1 MSLYPESIIEEIV
14 SSDTIILS
22 THVSPDPDA
31 IGSAGG
37 LCLALR
43 SIGKNALLYLPDPL
57 PERLRGFFPEE
68 YILKDI
74 PSSGYLLIGLDCATK
89 KRLGDESLLLCSSAR
104 RVINIDH
111 HASNEGWGDLNH
123 IIGDEAAT
131 AILVYEL
138 LTQLKLNISAQ
149 VATLLYAGIMD
160 DTGSFRFSNTSEKA
174 LLTASSL
181 LALGANPSEIA
192 TEVYFQEPLR
202 ALKLKGKAIDTLS
215 VFEDGKAALAYISL
229 DMRGDDVHSPG
240 DSEGIIDIVRAV
252 KGISIALFLRENERD
267 KWRGSIRSKSISCDV
282 SNFASIFGGGGHH
295 VAAGFSIDGTRDEV
309 LSRVKHEVHIFLK
322 LLKTR

>member
-1 MSLYPESIIEEIV
+1 MSLYPDSIINEIT

-31 IGSAGG
+31 IGSSGA
-37 LCLALR
+37 LCLGLR
-43 SIGKNALLYLPDPL
+43 SVGKNALLYLPDPL

-68 YILKDI
+68 YIIKEI
-74 PSSGYLLIGLDCATK
+74 PSGGYLLIGLDCATK
-89 KRLGDESLLLCSSAR
+89 KRLGDESDLLCSSAR
-104 RVINIDH
+104 NVINIDH
-111 HASNEGWGDLNH
+111 HASNEGWGNLNH
-123 IIGDEAAT
+123 IKGDEAAT
-131 AILVYEL
+131 AVLVYEL
-138 LTQLKLNISAQ
+138 LSQLHVPISAQ
-149 VATLLYAGIMD
+149 GATLLYAGIMD

-192 TEVYFQEPLR
+192 TEIYFQEPFR
-202 ALKLKGKAIDTLS
+202 ALKLKGKAIDTLC

-229 DMRGDDVHSPG
+229 QMRGEDVHSPG

-252 KGISIALFLRENERD
+252 KGVSVALFLREHERD

-282 SNFASIFGGGGHH
+282 SKFASVFGGGGHQA
-295 VAAGFSIDGTRDEV
+295 AAGFSIDGTQDEV
-309 LSRVKHEVHIFLK
+309 LSRVKNEVQNFFNELK
-322 LLKTR
+322 SR